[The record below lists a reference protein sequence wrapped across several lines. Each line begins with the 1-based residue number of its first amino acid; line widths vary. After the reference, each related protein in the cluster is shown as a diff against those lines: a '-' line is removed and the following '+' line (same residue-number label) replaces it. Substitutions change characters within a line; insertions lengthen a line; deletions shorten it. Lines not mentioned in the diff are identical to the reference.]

1 MGEKNNKISNG
12 VNILGVNVST
22 LEKKEIL
29 DKIKLFLADG
39 KQYHITTP
47 NPEIILEAQKDEE
60 LFYILNQADLSI
72 PDGVG
77 LKFASWAM
85 GENLRRTTGADLISE
100 LRFKISDLRLA
111 IVNWGSGLSKKEDIE
126 KVLREFKI
134 KDFFVKDV
142 EREAKQNLDDLA
154 EFKPDI
160 LFCTLGAPYQE
171 KFIYH
176 TLNSSPCEGEEM
188 VRLPSVK
195 VAIGIGG
202 AFDFLTGKIKRAPK
216 IMRIIGL
223 EWLWRLFKQPQR
235 IKRIYQ
241 AVIIFPLKFIKWY
254 FINPF
259 LYRSNV
265 ACILF
270 KKDGKGYKILLAE
283 RRDDPGHWQ
292 LPQGGT
298 DGEDLMT
305 AGARELREEID
316 TDKFKP
322 VASFKNLWKYKFA
335 KNSSKSGIP
344 NRLSAD
350 YKGQKQG
357 LFIAEFL
364 GEDKDITINFWDH
377 RNWKWADAD
386 SLLEEVYPD
395 RREAT
400 KVFLEKFKSLRTTN

>member
-1 MGEKNNKISNG
+1 MI
-12 VNILGVNVST
+12 NILGINISK
-22 LEKKEIL
+22 LKKKEVL
-29 DKIKLFLADG
+29 DKIKLFLTDG
-39 KQYHITTP
+39 KQHYIATP

-77 LKFASWAM
+77 LKFAAWAM
-85 GENLRRTTGADLISE
+85 RENLRRTTGADLISDF
-100 LRFKISDLRLA
+100 RFLISDFRFA
-111 IVNWGSGLSKKEDIE
+111 VINWDGGLSKKEDIE
-126 KVLREFKI
+126 KVLWKFKI

-154 EFKPDI
+154 KFKPDI
-160 LFCTLGAPYQE
+160 LFCTFGAPYQE

-176 TLNSSPCEGEEM
+176 NLKN
-188 VRLPSVK
+188 LPSVK

-216 IMRIIGL
+216 MMRTIGL
-223 EWLWRLFKQPQR
+223 EWLWRLIKQPQR
-235 IKRIYQ
+235 IKRIYR

-254 FINPF
+254 LINPF
-259 LYRSNV
+259 FYRPNV

-270 KKDGKGYKILLAE
+270 KKNGKGYKILLAE

-322 VASFKNLWKYKFA
+322 VASFKNLWKYKFP
-335 KNSSKSGIP
+335 KNSSKSGIT
-344 NRLSAD
+344 NRLSVD

-357 LFIAEFL
+357 LFIAEFF
-364 GEDKDITINFWDH
+364 GEDRDITINFWDH

-386 SLLEEVYPD
+386 NLLEEVYPA
-395 RREAT
+395 RRNAT
-400 KVFLEKFKSLRTTN
+400 KVFLEKLKSLRAK

>member
-1 MGEKNNKISNG
+1 ML
-12 VNILGVNVST
+12 NILGVNVST
-22 LEKKEIL
+22 LKKKEIL

-39 KQYHITTP
+39 KQHHITTP

-72 PDGVG
+72 PDGIG
-77 LKFASWAM
+77 LKFAAWAM
-85 GENLRRTTGADLISE
+85 GGDLERITGADLAQDVLE
-100 LRFKISDLRLA
+100 MAKRQNLKVGVL
-111 IVNWGSGLSKKEDIE
+111 NWEGGLSNKQDIE
-126 KVLREFKI
+126 NILKNKYPGLKFI
-134 KDFFVKDV
+134 V
-142 EREAKQNLDDLA
+142 EDAKRGSTPSQGVEPLNEA
-154 EFKPDI
+154 DI
-160 LFCTLGAPYQE
+160 LFCALGAPYQE

-176 TLNSSPCEGEEM
+176 NLKNF
-188 VRLPSVK
+188 PSVK
-195 VAIGIGG
+195 VAIGVGG

-216 IMRIIGL
+216 IMRVIGL

-235 IKRIYQ
+235 IKRIYR
-241 AVIIFPLKFIKWY
+241 AVIVFPLKFIKWC

-259 LYRSNV
+259 LYRPNV

-305 AGARELREEID
+305 AGARELREETD
-316 TDKFKP
+316 TDKFKSI
-322 VASFKNLWKYKFA
+322 ASFPNLWKYKFA
-335 KNSSKSGIP
+335 KNSSKSGVP
-344 NRLSAD
+344 NRLSTD

-364 GEDKDITINFWDH
+364 GEDQNITINFWDH

-395 RREAT
+395 RRSAT
-400 KVFLEKFKSLRTTN
+400 KVFLEKFKKLRITN